1 MFDRSLCSLVCK
13 WLYEADELKHGWNKE
28 FLKDIGLADLTD
40 DDFRKIGIKTN
51 HFQHYFR

>member
-28 FLKDIGLADLTD
+28 FLRDIGLADLTD